1 MVILIVYYLLELLKW
16 LIIARAISSWVVSPH
31 SRNPA
36 VVFLRKVTD
45 PILEPISAVI
55 PPMGGVDL
63 SAIIAFGMIYLTQA
77 LITGALF

>member
-1 MVILIVYYLLELLKW
+1 MVILIVYYVLELLKW
-16 LIIARAISSWVVSPH
+16 LIIARAISSWVVSPY
-31 SRNPA
+31 SRNPV

-63 SAIIAFGMIYLTQA
+63 SAIVAFGMIYLTQA
-77 LITGALF
+77 LLTGALF